1 MKVEPNSWFVGM
13 KEPNLQLMVSAPDI
27 ANAEVTTS
35 YPGVV
40 ITSVVRLDSL
50 DYLFVNLE
58 ISNVEAGV
66 MPLTFKWNDKE
77 ETVDFPFYRR
87 KKAGESHH
95 GFSKA
100 DVVYLLM
107 PDRFAQGRKDN
118 SAVETRHSYTINRKK
133 PELRHGGD
141 LEGIRQHLD
150 YFVDLGVTALWLTP
164 VLENDAPET
173 ATNSCYHGYAIT
185 DYYTVDPRY
194 GSNED
199 YCNLIDECHSKG
211 LKVLMDMVFNH
222 CGIAHPWVANPPS
235 EDWFNSPGYQR
246 QTRYRLT
253 PVVDPYASDVD
264 YLDTVEGW
272 FVSSMPDLNLHN
284 EYLLNYLVQ
293 NSIWWIETADIDGI
307 RIDTFPYADGREM
320 SRWLGRLSK
329 EYPHFNVVGETWV
342 TEAPFTAA
350 LQTGS
355 KVNPWGFDSGLH
367 SVMDFALFDRLNRAK
382 CEETDEWFDGLNR
395 IYETFVYDYLYPH
408 PEKVMAFLDNHDTN
422 RFLGGDVTSD
432 SLRQALAILLT
443 VNRIPQ
449 IYYGTE
455 ILLGGDKEKSDG
467 QVRQDFPGGFPS
479 DEDSA
484 FTAEGRSEEQ
494 QKMYEWLR
502 TVLHWRKGNI
512 TILEGKQ
519 KQYLPLGGVY
529 VMTHSYKGRY
539 VMIVLNGT
547 SEDATFKASHYSEDV
562 KDNVVATEV
571 TTGEK
576 YTLTEDFT
584 LTPHQTLILEY

>member
-1 MKVEPNSWFVGM
+1 MKVEPHSWFVGM

-40 ITSVVRLDSL
+40 ITSVVRLDSP

-58 ISNVEAGV
+58 VSRVKAGI
-66 MPLTFKWNDKE
+66 MPLTFKWSDRA
-77 ETVDFPFYRR
+77 ETIDFPFYNR
-87 KKAGESHH
+87 KRAGEAHR
-95 GFSKA
+95 GFTKA
-100 DVVYLLM
+100 DVIYLLM

-118 SAVETRHSYTINRKK
+118 KTKDTRHPYTINRKK
-133 PELRHGGD
+133 PLLRHGGD
-141 LEGIRQHLD
+141 LEGVRQHLD

-164 VLENDAPET
+164 VLENDTPET
-173 ATNSCYHGYAIT
+173 NSDSSYHGYSIT
-185 DYYTVDPRY
+185 DYYNVDPRF
-194 GSNED
+194 GTNED
-199 YCNLIDECHSKG
+199 YCRLIEECHAKG
-211 LKVLMDMVFNH
+211 LKVLKDMVFNH

-235 EDWFNSPGYQR
+235 KDWFNSPGYKR

-307 RIDTFPYADGREM
+307 RIDTFPYADGKEM
-320 SRWLGRLSK
+320 SRWLNRLRH

-342 TEAPFTAA
+342 TEPSFTAA
-350 LQTGS
+350 LQTES

-395 IYETFVYDYLYPH
+395 VYETLVYDYLYPH

-422 RFLGGDVTSD
+422 RFLGDEVGVD

-443 VNRIPQ
+443 IKRIPQ

-455 ILLGGDKEKSDG
+455 ILLGGEKEKSDG
-467 QVRQDFPGGFPS
+467 HVRQDFPGGFPGDKS
-479 DEDSA
+479 NA
-484 FTAEGRSEEQ
+484 FTAEGRAEEQ
-494 QKMYEWLR
+494 QQMFEWLR

-512 TILEGKQ
+512 KVLEGRQ
-519 KQYLPLGGVY
+519 KQYLPVGGVY
-529 VMTHSYKGRY
+529 VMTHCHEGHY

-547 SEDATFKASHYSEDV
+547 SKEATFKASHYSEDV
-562 KDNVVATEV
+562 QDNVVAREI

-576 YTLTEDFT
+576 YKLTEDFV
-584 LTPHQTLILEY
+584 LAPRQTLILEY